1 MKRLPVLL
9 IAMIPAIL
17 LFGGCRRESARTMSD
32 AEPGAP
38 SERLVPVRLAPV
50 ERFETSFP
58 VHAAAVLARKE
69 TARLSFKVGGL
80 IEDIEVDEGQEA
92 AAGRVL
98 ARLDLVEIDARVAQA
113 RTALDKA
120 ARDLERA
127 RLLYQD
133 RVAPLEQFQDAES
146 AFTIARSDLQVAEFN
161 RRHGVI
167 RAPARGKILKR
178 FVSEGELVAPGQ
190 PVLVFASSEK
200 SWVLRFGAIDRDVV
214 RLRLGDPAE
223 VRFDVFP
230 ERIFSALV
238 SEIAEAADPASGTF
252 EVELTLEAGEEDE
265 LVSGFIAR
273 VDVFPTRRVSLAFVP
288 LQSLVEGEGSRAWV
302 FTVDSET
309 SRARKL
315 AVIVAR
321 VTDGR
326 AALRSGLEGVEAVVS
341 GGASYLSE
349 GVRVKVLPEAE

>member
-1 MKRLPVLL
+1 MKK
-9 IAMIPAIL
+9 IL
-17 LFGGCRRESARTMSD
+17 LLLAVLALTGPFCGGCRRQNGE
-32 AEPGAP
+32 EPGAGP
-38 SERLVPVRLAPV
+38 SDADADAQAVPVRLEAV
-50 ERFETSFP
+50 ERLETSFP

-69 TARLSFKVGGL
+69 TVRLSFKTGGL
-80 IEDIEVDEGQEA
+80 IAAITVDEGQEV
-92 AAGRVL
+92 AAGQVL
-98 ARLDLVEIDARVAQA
+98 ARLDLAEIDARAARA

-127 RLLYQD
+127 RLLFED
-133 RVAPLEQFQDAES
+133 RVAPLEQLQDAES
-146 AFTIARSDLQVAEFN
+146 AHSLARSDLEVAEFN

-178 FVSEGELVAPGQ
+178 FAAPGEQAAPGQ

-230 ERIFSALV
+230 ERLFAAVV

-252 EVELTLEAGEEDE
+252 EVELTLDAGEDE

-273 VDVFPTRRVSLAFVP
+273 TEVMPSRRVSLTFIP
-288 LQSLVEGEGSRAWV
+288 LQALVEGEGKKAWV
-302 FTVDSET
+302 YTVDSET

-315 AVIVAR
+315 PVILER
-321 VTDGR
+321 ISDGR
-326 AALRSGLEGVEAVVS
+326 AAVRSGLEQVEAVVT
-341 GGASYLSE
+341 GGASYLNE
-349 GVRVKVLPEAE
+349 GVRVKVLAEED